1 VFKVGL
7 SLISDC
13 CKNFD
18 GRSLIEK
25 EIQHSFD
32 KVGLFRINSNGSK
45 EYVSDNVIVEQP
57 LTIMIDQV
65 GSFTVMCT
73 PSDIEAL
80 AVGFTFSEG
89 MINSIEEV
97 VATYTKP
104 ELPNV
109 IGVEIQDPTKASIG
123 RNLII
128 ASSCGMCGVR
138 NIEKM
143 FQNIP
148 ACESKLRVT
157 YHLLV
162 EVMQKLRSFQRVFDL
177 TGGSHGAA
185 IFNNCGKIIAFA
197 EDIGRHNALDKT
209 IGRCLLSGLDRRN
222 CGVALSGRVSL
233 EIVTKAA
240 RAGIE
245 LIAAVSAV
253 SSYAVSAAEKWNI
266 TLCGFVRPE
275 KMNLYTKPERII
287 DNNEK

>member
-1 VFKVGL
+1 MV
-7 SLISDC
+7 SNC
-13 CKNFD
+13 CKNFK
-18 GRSLIEK
+18 RRFLIE
-25 EIQHSFD
+25 EETQHSFD
-32 KVGLFRINSNGSK
+32 KVDIFRIHSTGSK
-45 EYVSDNVIVEQP
+45 EHIKDSVIIEQP
-57 LTIMIDQV
+57 LTIMIDKV

-89 MINSIEEV
+89 MIKGIEEV
-97 VATYTKP
+97 VATYTRP

-109 IGVEIQDPTKASIG
+109 IGVEIQDPTKASVG

-148 ACESKLRVT
+148 ACESTLKVT
-157 YHLLV
+157 DHLLV
-162 EVMQKLRSFQRVFDL
+162 EVMQKLRGFQHVFDL

-185 IFNNCGKIIAFA
+185 IFNGSGEIIAFA
-197 EDIGRHNALDKT
+197 EDIGRHNATDKA
-209 IGRCLLSGLDRRN
+209 IGKCLLSGLDRIS
-222 CGVALSGRVSL
+222 CGLALSGRVSL

-266 TLCGFVRPE
+266 TLCGFVRPD
-275 KMNLYTKPERII
+275 KMNVYTKPERII
-287 DNNEK
+287 NHDKIL

>member
-1 VFKVGL
+1 MEKCRGSFGR
-7 SLISDC
+7 
-13 CKNFD
+13 
-18 GRSLIEK
+18 RSLIEK
-25 EIQHSFD
+25 EMSHSSD
-32 KVGLFRINSNGSK
+32 KVDIFRIHSTGSV
-45 EYVSDNVIVEQP
+45 ENTNDNVIVERP
-57 LTIMIDQV
+57 VTIMIDRV

-89 MINSIEEV
+89 MINSIEDV
-97 VATYTKP
+97 VATYAKP

-109 IGVEIQDPTKASIG
+109 IGVEVQDPTKIGIG

-148 ACESKLRVT
+148 ACESTLKVT
-157 YHLLV
+157 DHLLID
-162 EVMQKLRSFQRVFDL
+162 VMQKLRSSQRVFDL

-185 IFNNCGKIIAFA
+185 IFNRDGEIIASA
-197 EDIGRHNALDKT
+197 EDIGRHNALDKA
-209 IGRCLLSGLDRRN
+209 IGKCLLTGLDRRN

-245 LIAAVSAV
+245 LISAVSAV
-253 SSYAVSAAEKWNI
+253 SSYAIFAAEKWNI
-266 TLCGFVRPE
+266 TLCGFVRPD
-275 KMNLYTKPERII
+275 KMNVYTKEGRII
-287 DNNEK
+287 NRDE

>member
-1 VFKVGL
+1 MIRR
-7 SLISDC
+7 SIRS
-13 CKNFD
+13 
-18 GRSLIEK
+18 GRRSPAGK
-25 EIQHSFD
+25 EIQRSSNEVGVLRIHSA
-32 KVGLFRINSNGSK
+32 GAA
-45 EYVSDNVIVEQP
+45 EYTRDDVIVEQP
-57 LTIMIDQV
+57 LTIMIDRV

-80 AVGFTFSEG
+80 AAGFAFSEG
-89 MINSIEEV
+89 MINAIEEV
-97 VATYTKP
+97 LATYTKP

-148 ACESKLRVT
+148 ACESTLKVT
-157 YHLLV
+157 DHLLI
-162 EVMQKLRSFQRVFDL
+162 EVMQKLRSTQRVFEL

-185 IFNNCGKIIAFA
+185 VFNSRGEIIAFA
-197 EDIGRHNALDKT
+197 EDIGRHNALDKA
-209 IGRCLLSGLDRRN
+209 IGKCLLSGLDRRS
-222 CGVALSGRVSL
+222 CGFALSGRVSL

-266 TLCGFVRPE
+266 TLCGFVRPD
-275 KMNLYTKPERII
+275 KMNVYTKPERII
-287 DNNEK
+287 SHDKIS

>member
-1 VFKVGL
+1 MIRR
-7 SLISDC
+7 SIRS
-13 CKNFD
+13 
-18 GRSLIEK
+18 GRRSPAGK
-25 EIQHSFD
+25 EIQRSSNEVGVLRIHSA
-32 KVGLFRINSNGSK
+32 GAA
-45 EYVSDNVIVEQP
+45 EYTRDDVIVEQP
-57 LTIMIDQV
+57 LTIMIDRV

-80 AVGFTFSEG
+80 AAGFAFSEG
-89 MINSIEEV
+89 MINAIEEV
-97 VATYTKP
+97 LATYTKP

-148 ACESKLRVT
+148 ACGSTLKVT
-157 YHLLV
+157 DHLLI
-162 EVMQKLRSFQRVFDL
+162 EVMQKLRSTQRVFEL

-185 IFNNCGKIIAFA
+185 VFNSRGEIIAFA
-197 EDIGRHNALDKT
+197 EDIGRHNALDKA
-209 IGRCLLSGLDRRN
+209 IGKCLLSGLDRRS
-222 CGVALSGRVSL
+222 CGFALSGRVSL

-266 TLCGFVRPE
+266 TLCGFVRPD
-275 KMNLYTKPERII
+275 KMNVYTKPERII
-287 DNNEK
+287 SHDKIS

>member
-1 VFKVGL
+1 MTQQFINL
-7 SLISDC
+7 SR
-13 CKNFD
+13 K
-18 GRSLIEK
+18 SLTEK
-25 EIQHSFD
+25 EIPHSSD
-32 KVGLFRINSNGSK
+32 KIDVLRIRSTGSV
-45 EYVSDNVIVEQP
+45 EHTSDNIIVEQP
-57 LTIMIDQV
+57 VTIMIDRV

-73 PSDIEAL
+73 PTDIEAL

-109 IGVEIQDPTKASIG
+109 IGVEIQDPTKVGVG

-143 FQNIP
+143 FQKIP
-148 ACESKLRVT
+148 ACESTLKVT
-157 YHLLV
+157 DRLLI
-162 EVMQKLRSFQRVFDL
+162 EVMKKLRSLQHAFEL
-177 TGGSHGAA
+177 TGGTHGAA
-185 IFNNCGKIIAFA
+185 IFNSDGEIIAFA
-197 EDIGRHNALDKT
+197 EDIGRHNALDKA
-209 IGRCLLSGLDRRN
+209 IGKCLLAGLDRRN
-222 CGVALSGRVSL
+222 CGAAISGRVSL
-233 EIVTKAA
+233 EIITKAA

-266 TLCGFVRPE
+266 TLCGFVRTD
-275 KMNLYTKPERII
+275 KMNVYTRPERII
-287 DNNEK
+287 NCDKIS

>member
-1 VFKVGL
+1 MYG
-7 SLISDC
+7 C
-13 CKNFD
+13 CKKFNRRF
-18 GRSLIEK
+18 LIE
-25 EIQHSFD
+25 EETQHSSD
-32 KVGLFRINSNGSK
+32 KVDIFRIHSTGSK
-45 EYVSDNVIVEQP
+45 EHIKDSVIIEQP
-57 LTIMIDQV
+57 LTIMIDKV

-109 IGVEIQDPTKASIG
+109 IGIEIQDPTKVG
-123 RNLII
+123 VERNLII

-148 ACESKLRVT
+148 ACESTLKVT
-157 YHLLV
+157 DHFLV
-162 EVMQKLRSFQRVFDL
+162 EVMQKLRSFQHVFDL

-185 IFNNCGKIIAFA
+185 IFNSSGEIIAFA
-197 EDIGRHNALDKT
+197 EDIGRHNAVDKA
-209 IGRCLLSGLDRRN
+209 IGKCLLSGLDRSS
-222 CGVALSGRVSL
+222 CGLALSGRISL

-266 TLCGFVRPE
+266 TLCGFVRPD
-275 KMNLYTKPERII
+275 KMNVYTKPERII
-287 DNNEK
+287 NHDKIL

>member
-1 VFKVGL
+1 MIQQSINL
-7 SLISDC
+7 SR
-13 CKNFD
+13 K
-18 GRSLIEK
+18 SLTEK
-25 EIQHSFD
+25 EIPHSSD
-32 KVGLFRINSNGSK
+32 KIDVLRIRSTSSV
-45 EYVSDNVIVEQP
+45 EHTSDNVIVEQP
-57 LTIMIDQV
+57 VTIMIDRV

-73 PSDIEAL
+73 PTDIEAL

-109 IGVEIQDPTKASIG
+109 VGVEIQDPTKVGVG

-143 FQNIP
+143 FQKIP
-148 ACESKLRVT
+148 VCESTLKVANSLLIEVMNKLRT
-157 YHLLV
+157 LQH
-162 EVMQKLRSFQRVFDL
+162 VFEL

-185 IFNNCGKIIAFA
+185 IFNSDGEIIAYA
-197 EDIGRHNALDKT
+197 EDIGRHNALDKA
-209 IGRCLLSGLDRRN
+209 IGKCLLAGLDRRN
-222 CGVALSGRVSL
+222 RGVAISGRVSL

-245 LIAAVSAV
+245 LVAAVSAV
-253 SSYAVSAAEKWNI
+253 SSYAISAAEKWNI
-266 TLCGFVRPE
+266 TLCGFVRTD
-275 KMNLYTKPERII
+275 KMNVYTRPERII
-287 DNNEK
+287 NCDKIS

>member
-1 VFKVGL
+1 MKKAGVTKQ
-7 SLISDC
+7 
-13 CKNFD
+13 
-18 GRSLIEK
+18 K
-25 EIQHSFD
+25 EIQHCSD
-32 KVGLFRINSNGSK
+32 KVDIFRIHSNGST
-45 EYVSDNVIVEQP
+45 EYTSDNVIVEQ
-57 LTIMIDQV
+57 LVTIMIDRI

-80 AVGFTFSEG
+80 AIGFIFSESI
-89 MINSIEEV
+89 INSIEEV
-97 VATYTKP
+97 ITTYTKP

-109 IGVEIQDPTKASIG
+109 IGVEVLDPTKISVG

-148 ACESKLRVT
+148 ACESTLRAT
-157 YHLLV
+157 ERLLIY
-162 EVMQKLRSFQRVFDL
+162 VMKKLRSFQHVFGL

-185 IFNNCGKIIAFA
+185 IFNSDGEIVAFA
-197 EDIGRHNALDKT
+197 EDIGRHNALDKA
-209 IGRCLLSGLDRRN
+209 IGKCLMAGFTPHN
-222 CGVALSGRVSL
+222 CGIAFSGRVSL

-253 SSYAVSAAEKWNI
+253 SSYAVLAAERWNI
-266 TLCGFVRPE
+266 TICGFVRPD
-275 KMNLYTKPERII
+275 KINIYTKPERII
-287 DNNEK
+287 NDEH

>member
-1 VFKVGL
+1 MIRR
-7 SLISDC
+7 SIRS
-13 CKNFD
+13 
-18 GRSLIEK
+18 GRRSPAGK
-25 EIQHSFD
+25 EIQRSSNEVGVLRIHSA
-32 KVGLFRINSNGSK
+32 GAA
-45 EYVSDNVIVEQP
+45 EYTRDDVIVEQP
-57 LTIMIDQV
+57 LTIMIDRV

-80 AVGFTFSEG
+80 AAGFAFSEG
-89 MINSIEEV
+89 MINAIEEV
-97 VATYTKP
+97 LATYTKP

-109 IGVEIQDPTKASIG
+109 IGVEMQDPTKASIG

-148 ACESKLRVT
+148 ACESTLKVT
-157 YHLLV
+157 DHLLI
-162 EVMQKLRSFQRVFDL
+162 EVMQKLRSTQRVFEL

-185 IFNNCGKIIAFA
+185 VFNSRGEIIAFA
-197 EDIGRHNALDKT
+197 EDIGRHNALDKA
-209 IGRCLLSGLDRRN
+209 IGKCLLSGLDRRS
-222 CGVALSGRVSL
+222 CGFALSGRVSL

-266 TLCGFVRPE
+266 TLCGFVRPD
-275 KMNLYTKPERII
+275 KMNVYTKPERII
-287 DNNEK
+287 SHDKIS

>member
-1 VFKVGL
+1 MIRRSIRSGRRSPAGKKTQCSSNKVDVL
-7 SLISDC
+7 RI
-13 CKNFD
+13 
-18 GRSLIEK
+18 
-25 EIQHSFD
+25 HST
-32 KVGLFRINSNGSK
+32 GAA
-45 EYVSDNVIVEQP
+45 EYTRDNVIVEQP
-57 LTIMIDQV
+57 LTIMIDRV

-89 MINSIEEV
+89 LINGIGEV
-97 VATYTKP
+97 TATYTKP

-109 IGVEIQDPTKASIG
+109 IGVEVQDPAKVAIG

-148 ACESKLRVT
+148 ACESKLKVT
-157 YHLLV
+157 SCLLI
-162 EVMQKLRSFQRVFDL
+162 EVMKKLRSLQHVFEL

-185 IFNNCGKIIAFA
+185 IFNSDGEIVAFA
-197 EDIGRHNALDKT
+197 EDIGRHNALDKA
-209 IGRCLLSGLDRRN
+209 IGKCLLGGLARRN
-222 CGVALSGRVSL
+222 CGVAISGRVSF

-253 SSYAVSAAEKWNI
+253 SSYAISAAEKWNI
-266 TLCGFVRPE
+266 TLCGFVRPD
-275 KMNLYTKPERII
+275 KINVYTRPERII
-287 DNNEK
+287 NHDKIL

>member
-1 VFKVGL
+1 MIVAKIF
-7 SLISDC
+7 
-13 CKNFD
+13 N
-18 GRSLIEK
+18 RRPLIE
-25 EIQHSFD
+25 EETQHSSN
-32 KVGLFRINSNGSK
+32 KVDIFRIHSTGSK
-45 EYVSDNVIVEQP
+45 EYIKDNVIVEQP
-57 LTIMIDQV
+57 VTIMIDKV

-109 IGVEIQDPTKASIG
+109 IGVEIQDPTKVGVG

-148 ACESKLRVT
+148 ACESTLKVT
-157 YHLLV
+157 NHLLI
-162 EVMQKLRSFQRVFDL
+162 EIMQKLRKLQPVFDL

-185 IFNNCGKIIAFA
+185 IFNSSGEIIAFA
-197 EDIGRHNALDKT
+197 EDIGRHNATDKA
-209 IGRCLLSGLDRRN
+209 IGKCLLAGLERRS
-222 CGVALSGRVSL
+222 CGLALSGRVSL

-266 TLCGFVRPE
+266 TLCGFVRPD
-275 KMNLYTKPERII
+275 KMNVYTRHERII
-287 DNNEK
+287 NHDKIS